1 MNESSAGMP
10 DALGRLLDH
19 MEWADRAVL
28 DAFRA
33 APPPDRALELYAH
46 VLGAEHV
53 WLARLRQEPPRLAV
67 WPALAVADC
76 AAASAENM
84 DGYRRFLRDTGAGG
98 VAREVPYTNS
108 AGLHFRSRIDDIILH
123 VALHGTYHRGQVALL
138 VRAAGSAPAPTDYIG
153 FVRGTPAATK
163 DGTDGTDGTDRTDG
177 TDGTDGRDRRMG
189 G

>member
-1 MNESSAGMP
+1 ML
-10 DALGRLLDH
+10 DALSRLLDH

-53 WLARLRQEPPRLAV
+53 WLARLRQESPRLAV

-76 AAASAENM
+76 APVSAGNM
-84 DGYRRFLRDTGAGG
+84 DGYRRFLRDTGDAGL
-98 VAREVPYTNS
+98 AREISYTNS
-108 AGLHFRSRIDDIILH
+108 AGLHFRSRIDDIVLH
-123 VALHGTYHRGQVALL
+123 VTQHGTYHRGQIALL

-153 FVRGTPAATK
+153 FVRGTPAAT
-163 DGTDGTDGTDRTDG
+163 
-177 TDGTDGRDRRMG
+177 RR
-189 G
+189 